1 MKITQYI
8 RCFIFYA
15 KLMNVHR
22 LKTPPKLFPH
32 TKINK
37 LLSQNGLPSVKS
49 AVMHKGTCC

>member
-1 MKITQYI
+1 MKIIQYI